1 MPTISIT
8 VISDPVCPWCFIG
21 ALRLSRAIALYLKTV
36 SSTDT
41 ITTKWH
47 AYQLDPNTPTQP
59 LITKIASK
67 WGEDQVP
74 SVKARLNG
82 IAKAEGVEFNFNST
96 IGNTRDAHRLEKLGR
111 LRGKETEVAM
121 EIMRMY
127 FLDGGDITSKED
139 LVTAAVKAGLERDE
153 AREWLDGD
161 DGGEEVDNEV
171 HEMQEKGIRGVPR
184 YMINDRYTIDGA
196 EDVGEILEKLVMA
209 REELHTENQ

>member
-1 MPTISIT
+1 M
-8 VISDPVCPWCFIG
+8 
-21 ALRLSRAIALYLKTV
+21 
-36 SSTDT
+36 
-41 ITTKWH
+41 
-47 AYQLDPNTPTQP
+47 
-59 LITKIASK
+59 
-67 WGEDQVP
+67 
-74 SVKARLNG
+74 
-82 IAKAEGVEFNFNST
+82 EFNFNST

-184 YMINDRYTIDGA
+184 YIINDKYTIDGA

-209 REELHTENQ
+209 REELLTENQ

>member
-127 FLDGGDITSKED
+127 FLDG
-139 LVTAAVKAGLERDE
+139 
-153 AREWLDGD
+153 
-161 DGGEEVDNEV
+161 
-171 HEMQEKGIRGVPR
+171 
-184 YMINDRYTIDGA
+184 
-196 EDVGEILEKLVMA
+196 
-209 REELHTENQ
+209 

>member
-21 ALRLSRAIALYLKTV
+21 ALRLSRAMALYLKTV

-47 AYQLDPNTPTQP
+47 AYQLDPNTPPQP

-82 IAKAEGVEFNFNST
+82 IAKQEGVEFNFNST

-111 LRGKETEVAM
+111 NR
-121 EIMRMY
+121 
-127 FLDGGDITSKED
+127 DGGDITSKED

-161 DGGEEVDNEV
+161 HGGEEVDNEAR
-171 HEMQEKGIRGVPR
+171 EMQEKGIRGVPR
-184 YMINDRYTIDGA
+184 YIINDKYTVDGA
-196 EDVGEILEKLVMA
+196 EDVGDILEKLVMA
-209 REELHTENQ
+209 REDLLAKN